1 MKSVLAMRVSR
12 ASARETLSW
21 LGGAMGGIVADVGAG
36 IAGAMRCVY
45 DLRVDAGLPTSY
57 ASRFHLFSRA
67 DRAYT

>member
-1 MKSVLAMRVSR
+1 
-12 ASARETLSW
+12 
-21 LGGAMGGIVADVGAG
+21 MGGIVADVGAG